1 MKQMGFLDILSF
13 GPDGWGYV
21 LMMGALV
28 SVALAVLGFL
38 LGAAIGVFA
47 AWAKI
52 SGGRTLRAV
61 ADGYTTI
68 IRGIPDLLVIY
79 LFYFGGSAAVTAL
92 GKYFGSEGFIGFPG
106 FLAGVLAI
114 AISCGAHH
122 TEVFR
127 GAFRAVSKGELEA
140 ATACGMGQMLKFRR
154 IIAPLALRQ
163 AQIGAGST
171 GLPFNFFLI
180 AGALYLLISSVSGG
194 LLQMAERHFSRG
206 VRRAK

>member
-47 AWAKI
+47 AWAEM
-52 SGGRTLRAV
+52 SGGPTRRAV
-61 ADGYTTI
+61 ADRYTTI
-68 IRGIPDLLVIY
+68 IRGIPDRLVVC

-92 GKYFGSEGFIGFPG
+92 GKYFGAEAVIGFRG

-114 AISCGAHH
+114 ASSCGAHH
-122 TEVFR
+122 TEVCR
-127 GAFRAVSKGELEA
+127 GAFRA
-140 ATACGMGQMLKFRR
+140 
-154 IIAPLALRQ
+154 
-163 AQIGAGST
+163 
-171 GLPFNFFLI
+171 
-180 AGALYLLISSVSGG
+180 
-194 LLQMAERHFSRG
+194 
-206 VRRAK
+206 